1 MTLRQVQHDGGAGSG
16 LSTGSG
22 QSIRTEPMTVNIG
35 PQHPSTHGVFRLRV
49 TFDGEE
55 ILQVEPIFGY
65 LHRGTEK
72 LAEERNYTQV
82 VTLTDRLDY
91 VSSMINNQAY
101 CLAVEKLL
109 GAEVPMRG
117 KYLRTLAAELQRIAA
132 HLMGIGFII
141 QDLGALGTPLMYCFR
156 SRERILDL
164 FEMLCG
170 ARITVSYMRPGGVFF
185 DAPPDFWPALDQ
197 FLIDFEE
204 EFKELE
210 QLLLENEI
218 IMVRTRGVSPLPLD
232 VAINCSVSGPVLR
245 ASGLAWDW
253 RKVEPYDAYDLV
265 EFDVPTPPSISPSE
279 GGNARGG
286 DNYDRFWVRI
296 QEIRQSVRIIRQC
309 AAQIEPGPVRAEVP
323 LVLRPEPGVEAYG
336 RVEASKG
343 ELAFFLVSD
352 GGISPYRCKI
362 RSPSLLN
369 LTVTEHLLV
378 GWKLADMI
386 VTLGSV
392 DINMGEVDR

>member
-1 MTLRQVQHDGGAGSG
+1 MT
-16 LSTGSG
+16 
-22 QSIRTEPMTVNIG
+22 IRTEPMTVNVG

-55 ILQVEPIFGY
+55 ILEVEPVFGY

-72 LAEERNYTQV
+72 LAEERNYVQV

-109 GAEVPMRG
+109 GVEPPPRA
-117 KYLRTLAAELQRIAA
+117 KYLRTLVAELQRVAS
-132 HLMGIGFII
+132 HLMGVGFYL
-141 QDLGALGTPLMYCFR
+141 QDLGTLGTPLMYCFR
-156 SRERILDL
+156 TREKILDL

-170 ARITVSYMRPGGVFF
+170 ARITVSYMRPGGVFA
-185 DAPPDFWPALDQ
+185 DAPADFWPALDR
-197 FLIDFEE
+197 FLE
-204 EFKELE
+204 EFPSEFGEIE
-210 QLLLENEI
+210 QLVLENEI
-218 IMVRTRGVSPLPLD
+218 VMIRTRGVSVLPLD
-232 VAINCSVSGPVLR
+232 VAINASVSGPVLR

-253 RKVEPYDAYDLV
+253 RKMDPYDAYDQM
-265 EFDVPTPPSISPSE
+265 EFDVPVAQT
-279 GGNARGG
+279 G
-286 DNYDRFWVRI
+286 DNYDRFWVRM
-296 QEIRQSVRIIRQC
+296 QEIHQSIRIVRQC
-309 AAQIEPGPVRAEVP
+309 VQQIEPGPARLDLP
-323 LVLRPEPGVEAYG
+323 LVLRPKPGAEAYG

-343 ELAFFLVSD
+343 ELAFYLISD

-362 RSPSLLN
+362 RSPSLIN

>member
-1 MTLRQVQHDGGAGSG
+1 MAGPGTTPAAYDSPPGGGNG
-16 LSTGSG
+16 GG
-22 QSIRTEPMTVNIG
+22 RGIRTEPMTVNIG

-109 GAEVPMRG
+109 GAEVPPRG
-117 KYLRTLAAELQRIAA
+117 KFLRTLAAELQRIAA
-132 HLMGIGFII
+132 HLMGIGFIL
-141 QDLGALGTPLMYCFR
+141 QDLGTLGTPLMYCFR

-170 ARITVSYMRPGGVFF
+170 ARVTVSYMRPGGVFF
-185 DAPPDFWPALDQ
+185 DAPPEFWPALEQ
-197 FLIDFEE
+197 FLRDFEAE
-204 EFKELE
+204 YSELE
-210 QLLLENEI
+210 QLILENEI
-218 IMVRTRGVSPLPLD
+218 VMVRTRGVSYLPLD

-253 RKVEPYDAYDLV
+253 RKVEPYDAYDQV
-265 EFDVPTPPSISPSE
+265 EFDVPTPPAVAP
-279 GGNARGG
+279 AGG
-286 DNYDRFWVRI
+286 DNYDRFWVRV
-296 QEIRQSVRIIRQC
+296 QEIRQSARIIRQC
-309 AAQIEPGPVRAEVP
+309 IDRIEPGPVRAAAP
-323 LVLRPEPGVEAYG
+323 LVLRPEPGAEAYG

-369 LTVTEHLLV
+369 LTVTEQLLV

>member
-1 MTLRQVQHDGGAGSG
+1 MT
-16 LSTGSG
+16 
-22 QSIRTEPMTVNIG
+22 IRTEPMTVNVG

-55 ILQVEPIFGY
+55 IIEVEPVFGY

-72 LAEERNYTQV
+72 LAEERNYVQI

-91 VSSMINNQAY
+91 VSSMINNQGY

-109 GAEVPMRG
+109 EVEAPDRG
-117 KYLRTLAAELQRIAA
+117 KYLRTISAELQRIAS
-132 HLMGIGFII
+132 HLMGIGFFL
-141 QDLGALGTPLMYCFR
+141 QDLGTLGTPLMYAFR
-156 SRERILDL
+156 TRERILDL

-170 ARITVSYMRPGGVFF
+170 ARVTVSYARPGGVVS
-185 DAPPDFWPALDQ
+185 DAPADFWPALDNFMQ
-197 FLIDFEE
+197 LFHSEISEI
-204 EFKELE
+204 E
-210 QLLLENEI
+210 QLVLENEI
-218 IMVRTRGVSPLPLD
+218 VLIRTRDVSILPLD
-232 VAINCSVSGPVLR
+232 MAINCSVSGPVLR

-253 RKVEPYDAYDLV
+253 RKMEPYDVYDRV
-265 EFDVPTPPSISPSE
+265 EFDVPVGTK
-279 GGNARGG
+279 G
-286 DNYDRFWVRI
+286 DNYDRFWVRV
-296 QEIRQSVRIIRQC
+296 QEIHQSARIIEQC
-309 AAQIEPGPVRAEVP
+309 VAQIEPGPVRLDLP
-323 LVLRPEPGVEAYG
+323 LVLHPKPGTEAYG

-362 RSPSLLN
+362 RSPSLMN

-386 VTLGSV
+386 VTLGSM
-392 DINMGEVDR
+392 DINLGEVDR